1 MYQVVGRRLGHEHIT
16 YPSTEPRGQRLGIDR
31 KIRLPSGQNRT
42 SSSRIRGAI
51 SNRMGRCPAP
61 IESGALHMSHFSLIL
76 RAMATHPSANI
87 RNFAIVG
94 HASSGKTVLSE
105 AILACSGAIG
115 RMGRIADG
123 STASDYHPSERQ
135 RQISTQTSLLRTTW
149 MENKFN
155 IMDTPGYLD
164 FISEAFATLRVA
176 DLALVVV
183 HAQHGIAV
191 GTERVWN
198 YATECGIP
206 KIIVINAM
214 DKQNVNF
221 NDILAEARAHYGP
234 RVFPMNV
241 PVNSGPGFNQILDVL
256 RNDIVTYET
265 TGRGRFT
272 EKAADGGWKE
282 RVIGLHRELIEFIAE
297 SDETL
302 LTKFFDQGG
311 LSEEEFRSGIHSAA
325 QQQLFIPLFCISAET
340 NVGVA
345 RLMDFIAKYGASPV
359 DREKVTALDSSG
371 RDVEVMLTG
380 SEPVAQVFKTT
391 NEQHFGELWFF
402 RVYSGSVKIGMD
414 LFNATRSI
422 TERIGQIY
430 LLNGRERTAV
440 SEIRAGD
447 LGATVKLKYTRTGD
461 TLCSP
466 NRPVK
471 LPVPIYPKPALQA
484 ALQPKARGEEDRIAA
499 GLATLHEEDPAFVF
513 STDSELRQ
521 TIVAAQ
527 GELHLDVVAERL
539 RRRFNVHFDLLEP
552 RVRFRETIKLPAE
565 ANYRHK
571 KQSGGA
577 GQFGEVALRITPSA
591 RDSGIHFRE
600 SLSGQCV
607 DRVFVPSVERGVQ
620 NACGEGILAGYRV
633 VDVSVDFFDGKMHPV
648 DSNDI
653 SFQLA
658 GYWAFK
664 EAFLKARPCL
674 LEPIHSLEIRVPEDC
689 VGKVIGDLSSR
700 RGKVVGM
707 DASGSL
713 QVIHALAPAKELY
726 RYASQLRSLTGGRG
740 LHTEDFSHYEELP
753 SELEQQMVEAAKK
766 ARLNH

>member
-1 MYQVVGRRLGHEHIT
+1 
-16 YPSTEPRGQRLGIDR
+16 
-31 KIRLPSGQNRT
+31 
-42 SSSRIRGAI
+42 
-51 SNRMGRCPAP
+51 
-61 IESGALHMSHFSLIL
+61 
-76 RAMATHPSANI
+76 MAVHPSENI
-87 RNFAIVG
+87 RNLAIVG

-105 AILACSGAIG
+105 AMLACSGTIG

-123 STASDYHPSERQ
+123 STVSDYHVSERQ
-135 RQISTQTSLLRTTW
+135 RQISTQTSLLRATW
-149 MENKFN
+149 MEKKFN

-164 FISEAFATLRVA
+164 FMSEALAALRVA
-176 DLALVVV
+176 DLAIVVV

-206 KIIVINAM
+206 KILVVNAL

-221 NDILAEARAHYGP
+221 NDILAEARKQYGP

-241 PVNSGPGFNQILDVL
+241 PVNPGPGFNQILDVL
-256 RNDIVTYET
+256 RNDIVTYAT

-272 EKAADGGWKE
+272 EKAAGGDWKA
-282 RVIGLHRELIEFIAE
+282 RVTELHRELIELIAE
-297 SDETL
+297 SDDTL

-311 LSEEEFRSGIHSAA
+311 LSEEEFRSGIHAAA

-340 NVGVA
+340 DVGVA
-345 RLMDFIAKYGASPV
+345 RLMDFIAKYGSSPV
-359 DREKVTALDSSG
+359 DREKVAALDG
-371 RDVEVMLTG
+371 RDDQIEVMLTG
-380 SEPVAQVFKTT
+380 SEPVAQVFKTM
-391 NEQHFGELWFF
+391 NEEHFGELWFF
-402 RVYSGSVKIGMD
+402 RVYSGSVKIGTD
-414 LFNATRSI
+414 LFNATRGI

-440 SEIRAGD
+440 SELGAGD
-447 LGATVKLKYTRTGD
+447 VGATVKLKNTRTGD

-466 NRPVK
+466 GKPVK
-471 LPVPIYPKPALQA
+471 LPVPLYPKPTLHA
-484 ALQPKARGEEDRIAA
+484 ALQPKARGEEDKIAA
-499 GLATLHEEDPAFVF
+499 GLATLHDEDPAFVF
-513 STDSELRQ
+513 TTDSELRQ

-577 GQFGEVALRITPSA
+577 GQFGEVALRITPSV
-591 RDSGIHFRE
+591 RDSGIAFKE

-607 DRVFVPSVERGVQ
+607 DRVFVPSVERGVH

-689 VGKVIGDLSSR
+689 VGKIIGDLSSR
-700 RGKVVGM
+700 RGRVLGM
-707 DASGSL
+707 DASGNL

-753 SELEQQMVEAAKK
+753 SELEQQVIEATKK